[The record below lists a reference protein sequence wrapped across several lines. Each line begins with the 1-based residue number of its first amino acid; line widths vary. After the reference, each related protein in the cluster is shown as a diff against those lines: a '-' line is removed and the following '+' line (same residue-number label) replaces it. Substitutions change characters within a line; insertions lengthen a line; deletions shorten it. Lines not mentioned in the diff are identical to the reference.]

1 MRNWQYY
8 VFLLVILC
16 SGQNTIADVIY
27 QNDFQ
32 TGNYASWIAA
42 NDGDDVINLY
52 QGNYSIRHDGLRT
65 LTLEVSTQAYQN
77 VALSMDVAATGLV
90 AGDGCF
96 AEVSVD
102 GGANWQSL
110 GRVGDDQSG
119 GAFSSFSLNS
129 GLDNVAQLGLRFR
142 ASTLYGHYCYAD
154 NVMLT
159 GESVSQGTVF
169 EETFQ
174 DGEYSNW
181 QLSGNGNDTANAY
194 QGNYSLRLDGVRQA
208 TYTVSTQNYQNV
220 SLSADLAGL
229 YLVAGDACYIEYS
242 DNEGSTWQVL
252 TSIVNGQDNGSFT
265 TGTQNNGLDNL
276 ASLHVRFRAYTLFGN
291 YCYGDNVLLT
301 GTPATTS
308 GPELAVSGNT
318 NFGQVAVGQTSQTAL
333 TVTNTGDAALTVTS
347 PSNLST
353 PFALTSD
360 NCSGQSLTPSS
371 SCQVTVTFTP
381 ETDGTQ
387 SATLTLLSNA
397 MTSPDSVTFSGM
409 GVTAQACTFDCL
421 DGSGSNSRSALT
433 YSVLTGST
441 AVSLVDYSQYGLP
454 EDAANPSNNLEGS
467 LSLTVTPGTLTEQ
480 GTSLASAYTN
490 PNSLPPFDFTFV
502 QYGTH
507 LLPSERQV
515 VNTGHTAWEWV
526 LLPGRVWDEAG
537 DNGYSRVAL
546 PFALQEINANCTHN
560 GVMTF
565 LFKDDGSVSDV
576 AYQVAQETCE
586 YFKYN
591 LHGKV
596 GADYTPGS
604 VTGRDAIISN
614 YVQEYANR
622 LPVKPLSALVT
633 DYPSAGISVSGIGS
647 DQSASHLTAYGVLYN
662 GTHYRGACE
671 TRFGE
676 YPYCDVMALP
686 SYSTAKT
693 VVAGLGV
700 MRAEQRY
707 GGSQQNIAISN
718 YVTACSGS
726 QWQDVTLLNAL
737 DMATGNYDASGDS
750 VDEGAQKTV
759 SDFFLVDTHA
769 DKISHSC
776 GYSRKTAPGT
786 QFVYHTSD
794 TYIVSRTLQQYHEQ
808 QAGSGADYFNDLLV
822 SDIYKPL
829 NLSPLSYQSKRTYDN
844 ELQVWGGYGLTL
856 TGDDFA
862 KLGKFMGQDNGQV
875 NGQTVLDAS
884 LLADALQQ
892 TSNTGLNTG
901 TASRYQHS
909 VWAYDLSAS
918 TQVTCSTPTWLPYM
932 SGFGGI
938 GVVMLPNDMV
948 YYYVSD
954 NNEYGFTKTIK
965 ELEKL
970 SPVCGR

>member
-1 MRNWQYY
+1 MRIWQHY
-8 VFLLVILC
+8 LLLLACLC
-16 SGQNTIADVIY
+16 TAPHVASETIY
-27 QNDFQ
+27 QSDFQ
-32 TGNYASWIAA
+32 SGTYPSWSASGNG
-42 NDGDDVINLY
+42 NDSINLY
-52 QGNYSIRHDGLRT
+52 QGNYSVRHDGLRT
-65 LTLEVSTQAYQN
+65 LTLQTSTQSYQD

-90 AGDGCF
+90 SGDACF

-102 GGANWQSL
+102 GGANWQLMGSVDA
-110 GRVGDDQSG
+110 GQSG
-119 GAFSSFSLNS
+119 GTFSSFSLNS
-129 GLDNVAQLGLRFR
+129 GLDNIAQLGLRFR
-142 ASTLYGHYCYAD
+142 AYTLYGHYCYAD
-154 NVMLT
+154 NVTLT
-159 GESVSQGTVF
+159 GESTSQGVVF

-181 QLSGNGNDTANAY
+181 QLSGNGSDTANAY
-194 QGNYSLRLDGVRQA
+194 QGNYSLRLDGLRQA

-220 SLSADLAGL
+220 SLSAELAGL
-229 YLVAGDACYIEYS
+229 YLVSGDTCYAEYS
-242 DNEGSTWQVL
+242 VDNGSTWQVL
-252 TSIVNGQDNGSFT
+252 TSIENGQDDGNFASGSVT
-265 TGTQNNGLDNL
+265 NGLDNL
-276 ASLHVRFRAYTLFGN
+276 PSLRIRFRANTLFGN
-291 YCYGDNVLLT
+291 YCYGDNVSLT
-301 GTPATTS
+301 GTPANS
-308 GPELAVSGNT
+308 AGPALSVSGNT
-318 NFGQVAVGQTSQTAL
+318 TFGQVAVGQAAQTAL
-333 TVTNTGDAALTVTS
+333 TVANSGDAALAIGALSGLS
-347 PSNLST
+347 P

-360 NCSGQSLTPSS
+360 NCSGQTLSPSGN
-371 SCQVTVTFTP
+371 CQVTVTFTP
-381 ETDGTQ
+381 DTDGSQNT
-387 SATLTLLSNA
+387 TLLLPSNA
-397 MTSPDSVTFSGM
+397 ATSPDAVTLSGT
-409 GVTAQACTFDCL
+409 GVTAQACDFDCL
-421 DGSGSNSRSALT
+421 DGAGNTSRSALT

-441 AVSLVDYSQYGLP
+441 PVSLVDYSHYGVP
-454 EDAANPSNNLEGS
+454 QDAANPSNRLEGS
-467 LSLTVTPGTLTEQ
+467 LTLTITPGTLTEQ

-490 PNSLPPFDFTFV
+490 PGSLPPFDFTFV

-507 LLPSERQV
+507 LLPSDRQV

-526 LLPGRVWDEAG
+526 LLPGRVWDEG
-537 DNGYSRVAL
+537 SDNGYSRVAL

-586 YFKYN
+586 YFKFN
-591 LHGKV
+591 LHGEV
-596 GADYTPGS
+596 AADYTPG
-604 VTGRDAIISN
+604 TDAERDAIISD

-622 LPVKPLSALVT
+622 LPVKPLSALT
-633 DYPSAGISVSGIGS
+633 SDYPSAGVSVAGIGS
-647 DQSASHLTAYGVLYN
+647 DQSASHLTAYGVFYN
-662 GTHYRGACE
+662 GTHYRGACQ
-671 TRFGE
+671 TRYGE

-707 GGSQQNIAISN
+707 GGSQQTILISE

-726 QWQDVTLLNAL
+726 QWQDVSLLNAL
-737 DMATGNYDASGDS
+737 DMATGNYDSSGDS

-759 SDFFLVDTHA
+759 DDFFLVATHA

-776 GYSRKTAPGT
+776 AYSRKTTLGT

-808 QAGSGADYFNDLLV
+808 QAGSSADYFSDLLV

-829 NLSPLSYQSKRTYDN
+829 NLSPLSYESKRTYGN
-844 ELQVWGGYGLTL
+844 EAQVWGGYGLTL

-862 KLGKFMGQDNGQV
+862 KLGKFMGQDSGQI
-875 NGQTVLDAS
+875 NGQTVLDPS

-892 TSNTGLNTG
+892 TSNTGLSSG
-901 TASRYQHS
+901 SASRYQHS

-918 TQVTCSTPTWLPYM
+918 TQVSCTTPTWLPYM

-954 NNEYGFTKTIK
+954 NNEYGFTKTVK
-965 ELEKL
+965 ELEKI
-970 SPVCGR
+970 SPVCGQ